1 MGIVELMLFLMLL
14 AKKGASGLM
23 PAPSPTPTPTPSPTP
38 SPGLAPMPAWPT
50 PTPPKPPAPA
60 PSAPAAARPPVAVP
74 AAKPTA
80 PVVPWPVASYA
91 KAPDGKVVPVPT
103 FQVAP
108 LPAFPA
114 GWEADTPPPK
124 AVIARAS
131 QLLKAM
137 WAGGKPG
144 PNVQEQT
151 NGRWITYKAVK
162 HGTKKA
168 VIAYR
173 IKGQRAAA

>member
-1 MGIVELMLFLMLL
+1 MGIAELLLFFMLL
-14 AKKGASGLM
+14 GRKAGGM
-23 PAPSPTPTPTPSPTP
+23 FTPAPSSPTPTPSPTP

-50 PTPPKPPAPA
+50 PTPAKPTAPA
-60 PSAPAAARPPVAVP
+60 PSAPAAKP
-74 AAKPTA
+74 AATPAATAKPSA

-91 KAPDGKVVPVPT
+91 KTPDGKVVPVPT

-108 LPAFPA
+108 LPEFPA

-124 AVIARAS
+124 AIIARAS
-131 QLLKAM
+131 QLLKTM
-137 WAGGKPG
+137 WAGGKAG

-162 HGTKKA
+162 HGAKKA
-168 VIAYR
+168 VVAYR

>member
-1 MGIVELMLFLMLL
+1 MGIAELLLFLMLL

-23 PAPSPTPTPTPSPTP
+23 PGGPSSPTP
-38 SPGLAPMPAWPT
+38 
-50 PTPPKPPAPA
+50 
-60 PSAPAAARPPVAVP
+60 AAVRPPVAVP

-91 KAPDGKVVPVPT
+91 TTPSGQVVPVPT
-103 FQVAP
+103 FQAAP
-108 LPAFPA
+108 LPAFPSE
-114 GWEADTPPPK
+114 WEADTPPPK

-131 QLLKAM
+131 ALLKPM
-137 WAGGKPG
+137 WAGGKAG

-162 HGTKKA
+162 HGAKKA
-168 VIAYR
+168 VVAYR
-173 IKGQRAAA
+173 IKGQRAKAA